1 MKKFFMAVA
10 LAAAVT
16 CAVVAWRRGACCGGG
31 EAESDE
37 GTCSCGC
44 S

>member
-1 MKKFFMAVA
+1 MKRFFMAVA

-16 CAVVAWRRGACCGGG
+16 CAVVCMRRRGCCGG